1 MLMHETEGYGMRIK
15 HMTLCGMCAAVLIL
29 CAWISFPVGDVAIT
43 LQTFGIFLCLG
54 VLGGK
59 LGSVVI
65 LVYLLLGAVGTPV
78 FSGFRGG
85 LGVLLGASG
94 GYLTGFLACG
104 LTYWLITSLFPK
116 RQSIG
121 MLTGLLVCYC
131 IGSLWYYQFYLTAGG
146 AGTFTVILLQ
156 NLLFL
161 PVDLFKLFLARY
173 VAKRI
178 LQKLSP

>member
-1 MLMHETEGYGMRIK
+1 MK
-15 HMTLCGMCAAVLIL
+15 VNHMALCGMCAAVLIL

-59 LGSVVI
+59 LGSLVI
-65 LVYLLLGAVGTPV
+65 LVYLLLGAVGVPV

-85 LGVLLGASG
+85 LGALLGASG

-104 LTYWLITSLFPK
+104 LVYWLITSLFPK
-116 RQSIG
+116 GQIIG
-121 MLTGLLVCYC
+121 LIAGLLACYC
-131 IGSLWYYQFYLTAGG
+131 IGSLWYYKFYLAAGG
-146 AGTFTVILLQ
+146 SGTLGIVLLQ

-161 PVDLFKLFLARY
+161 PADLLKLILARY
-173 VAKRI
+173 LTKRI

>member
-1 MLMHETEGYGMRIK
+1 MQTKRKVKNMA
-15 HMTLCGMCAAVLIL
+15 LCGMCAAVLIL

-59 LGSVVI
+59 LGSLVI
-65 LVYLLLGAVGTPV
+65 LVYLLLGAVGVPV

-85 LGVLLGASG
+85 LGALLGASG

-104 LTYWLITSLFPK
+104 LVYWLITSLLPK
-116 RQSIG
+116 GQIVG
-121 MLTGLLVCYC
+121 LVIGLLTCYC
-131 IGSLWYYQFYLTAGG
+131 IGSLWYYKFYLTAGG
-146 AGTFTVILLQ
+146 SGTLGIILLQ

-161 PVDLFKLFLARY
+161 PADLLKLILARY
-173 VAKRI
+173 LTKRI

>member
-1 MLMHETEGYGMRIK
+1 MQANKKVKNMA
-15 HMTLCGMCAAVLIL
+15 LCGMCAAVLIL
-29 CAWISFPVGDVAIT
+29 CSWIAVPIGDMSLT

-59 LGSVVI
+59 LGSLVI
-65 LVYLLLGAVGTPV
+65 LVYLLLGAVGVPV

-85 LGVLLGASG
+85 FGALLGASG

-104 LTYWLITSLFPK
+104 LLYWLVTSLLPK
-116 RQSIG
+116 GQVIG
-121 MLTGLLVCYC
+121 MLTGLLACYC
-131 IGSLWYYQFYLTAGG
+131 IGSLWYYRFYLAAGG
-146 AGTFTVILLQ
+146 SGTLNVILLQ

-161 PVDLFKLFLARY
+161 PADLLKLFLARY
-173 VAKRI
+173 VTKRI

>member
-1 MLMHETEGYGMRIK
+1 MKAKNMA
-15 HMTLCGMCAAVLIL
+15 LCGMCAAVLVL
-29 CAWISFPVGDVAIT
+29 CAWIAFPIGDLSLT

-65 LVYLLLGAVGTPV
+65 LVYLLLGAMGVPV

-85 LGVLLGASG
+85 LGALLGASG

-104 LTYWLITSLFPK
+104 LVYWLITSLFPNG
-116 RQSIG
+116 QVIG
-121 MLTGLLVCYC
+121 MLAGLLACYC
-131 IGSLWYYQFYLTAGG
+131 IGSLWYYQFYLGAGG
-146 AGTFTVILLQ
+146 SGTLGIILLQ

-161 PVDLFKLFLARY
+161 PADLFKLFLARY

>member
-1 MLMHETEGYGMRIK
+1 MKIK
-15 HMTLCGMCAAVLIL
+15 NMTLCGMCAAILIL

-65 LVYLLLGAVGTPV
+65 LVYLLLGAVGAPV

-85 LGVLLGASG
+85 LGALLGASG

-104 LTYWLITSLFPK
+104 LIYWLTTSLLPK
-116 RQSIG
+116 YPVIG

-131 IGSLWYYQFYLTAGG
+131 IGSLWYDRFYLAAGG
-146 AGTFTVILLQ
+146 AGTWTVVLLQ

-161 PVDLFKLFLARY
+161 PADLLKLFLARY
-173 VAKRI
+173 VTKRI

>member
-1 MLMHETEGYGMRIK
+1 MKIK
-15 HMTLCGMCAAVLIL
+15 NMALCGMCAAVLIL
-29 CAWISFPVGDVAIT
+29 CAWIAFPIGDVSLT

-59 LGSVVI
+59 LGSLVI
-65 LVYLLLGAVGTPV
+65 FVYLLLGAVGVPV

-85 LGVLLGASG
+85 FGALLGASG

-104 LTYWLITSLFPK
+104 LIYWIITSLLPK
-116 RQSIG
+116 GQVIA
-121 MLTGLLVCYC
+121 MLVGLLACYA
-131 IGSLWYYQFYLTAGG
+131 IGSLWYYQFYLAAGSS
-146 AGTFTVILLQ
+146 GTLTVILLQ

-161 PVDLFKLFLARY
+161 PADLLKLFLARY
-173 VAKRI
+173 VTKRI